1 MAYSDDVLKAKA
13 SPPPKTAKPRTREDE
28 RARRKGMQS
37 NPNGGKRRSAMSVT
51 MVSAINA
58 AEQEAAE
65 LEAMKKRERLLIRA
79 MIGGFLLLV
88 LGLARQHNPDDHGL
102 DQQGLGG
109 DGSLRGSPSL
119 EWQGDRPNMAQHL
132 TLESENSAEEVHTKS
147 ILESPED
154 KKYEQYVDLV
164 DYDNNSSAASGNSQ
178 DADAETAGEVDES
191 NAEHVSTESEES
203 TIESQEEF
211 EEKASGEEEFPVD
224 PLESRLEAA
233 EGDGN

>member
-28 RARRKGMQS
+28 RARRTGMQS
-37 NPNGGKRRSAMSVT
+37 KPNGGKRRSEMSVT
-51 MVSAINA
+51 MVSAMNA

-88 LGLARQHNPDDHGL
+88 LGLARQHNPDDHSF
-102 DQQGLGG
+102 DQQEPGG

-119 EWQGDRPNMAQHL
+119 EWQGDRPNIAQHL
-132 TLESENSAEEVHTKS
+132 TLASENPAEQVHTKS

-154 KKYEQYVDLV
+154 KKYEKYLDLV
-164 DYDNNSSAASGNSQ
+164 DYGNTSSAASGNSQ
-178 DADAETAGEVDES
+178 DADAETSGEVDETT
-191 NAEHVSTESEES
+191 AEAVSTDNEDS
-203 TIESQEEF
+203 TIESQEEI
-211 EEKASGEEEFPVD
+211 EETASEEEEYPVD